1 MKFKIFIILVTVLT
15 LNSIQSSRE
24 LNDLTI
30 VSAVGIEK
38 KEDKY
43 LVTALIT
50 TPEKSE
56 SGASSASSEKKVM
69 YQSEAKTVHEALRKM
84 TVESPNKLYLAHL
97 KLLLISEEVAKEDLN
112 DAFDFFVRDT
122 ETSND
127 FIFLLAKDTA
137 PEEILKVTV
146 PNEENLT
153 DNIIDSIESSAK
165 YLGNCD
171 ENTLNETL
179 DTILSGGQEVVI
191 PSVKIVKKSEDG
203 SESKES
209 SLNNNG
215 SELTK
220 NYNENNGEDKEESSS
235 KGENSNST
243 NEEIE
248 AKVQVADM
256 AYFKD
261 KKLAGYLN
269 NEESVMCNLLRN
281 KLNNIVL
288 EVDEEYQFVAEVV
301 KINLNLKPKC
311 ENGEYIVD
319 LDLKCSC
326 NITEIKENCPAIT
339 KENITKYQE
348 CIVKDLNEKINNYIY
363 KCQNEYQS
371 DILGY
376 EKLYKKKLNKEYKKI
391 ENIFESEIFK
401 NIKTNV
407 NIEAKIPNYGGI
419 RKEW

>member
-1 MKFKIFIILVTVLT
+1 MKFKILIILITVIT
-15 LNSIQSSRE
+15 LNSMQSSRE

-38 KEDKY
+38 KEDNY
-43 LVTALIT
+43 LITALIT

-56 SGASSASSEKKVM
+56 SGASSSSGEKKVM
-69 YQSEAKTVHEALRKM
+69 YQSEAKTIHEALRKM

-97 KLLLISEEVAKEDLN
+97 KLLLISEDVAKEDLK

-179 DTILSGGQEVVI
+179 DTILTGTQEVVI
-191 PSVKIVKKSEDG
+191 PSVKIVKKTEDG

-209 SLNNNG
+209 SLNNNA
-215 SELTK
+215 SALTG
-220 NYNENNGEDKEESSS
+220 NYSKINEENKEESSEKES
-235 KGENSNST
+235 SSSSS
-243 NEEIE
+243 NEEIK
-248 AKVQVADM
+248 AKIQVANM

-261 KKLAGYLN
+261 EKLAGYLSD
-269 NEESVMCNLLRN
+269 EESVICNLIRN

-301 KINLNLKPKC
+301 KIDIKLKPKY

-319 LDLKCSC
+319 LNLKSSC
-326 NITEIKENCPAIT
+326 NITEIKENCPAIS
-339 KENITKYQE
+339 KENIAKYQE
-348 CIVKDLNEKINNYIY
+348 CIVTDLKEKITSYIY

-376 EKLYKKKLNKEYKKI
+376 EKLYKKKLNKEYKKV
-391 ENIFESEIFK
+391 EDIFESEIFK